1 MKSRIKQRNKTT
13 NLIISAEFN
22 YFKKSFTIFHKPS
35 PETIRMISTPKVFC
49 LRLLANF
56 FIFWRLLSTISR
68 NMEATGRTNP
78 LATWANTMTER
89 GLKLKAALKQ
99 AAISPARMT
108 PSQIPLKP
116 LDL

>member
-1 MKSRIKQRNKTT
+1 MPR
-13 NLIISAEFN
+13 
-22 YFKKSFTIFHKPS
+22 

-49 LRLLANF
+49 LKLLANF

-78 LATWANTMTER
+78 LATWAKMMTAR

-99 AAISPARMT
+99 AAISPCR
-108 PSQIPLKP
+108 SRGYQEGIEFFEIDFNL
-116 LDL
+116 LNIE